1 MRSERRWCAIYTYL
15 CIYWKGVDSCDCP
28 HIRRNPKGSFVL
40 NGRRNSAYPGGPITG
55 YYRVPCGFKLSRYV
69 RVPRELLVLPNGIA
83 HLPFAYI
90 SGTSQHR
97 RIFYPPC
104 HHVLRPSIVYG
115 LGQDNASLFVQ
126 GVRHLPVYGRTDVFQ
141 RLLARCNISCAHG
154 LTWTT
159 SRPAKTHTPRLVSEI
174 LCIRAQD

>member
-1 MRSERRWCAIYTYL
+1 MIGTIAVVRNIHTYL
-15 CIYWKGVDSCDCP
+15 CIYWKGVDSCDCS
-28 HIRRNPKGSFVL
+28 HIRHNPKESFVL
-40 NGRRNSAYPGGPITG
+40 NGRRNSAYPGGPIIG
-55 YYRVPCGFKLSRYV
+55 YYRVFCGFKLSRYV

-115 LGQDNASLFVQ
+115 FGQDNASLFVQ
-126 GVRHLPVYGRTDVFQ
+126 GVRHLPVYGR
-141 RLLARCNISCAHG
+141 I
-154 LTWTT
+154 
-159 SRPAKTHTPRLVSEI
+159 PKTLSTM
-174 LCIRAQD
+174 